1 MRVAALVMS
10 RPSFGIAESPIP
22 GRSGAIT
29 VNRSARS
36 GRIGLHMR
44 DVSA

>member
-1 MRVAALVMS
+1 MRAAAVFMFE
-10 RPSFGIAESPIP
+10 PSLGIAESPIP

-29 VNRSARS
+29 VNLSARRGMS
-36 GRIGLHMR
+36 GLHMR